1 MVSASANPTTGTFLI
16 FHHGTLDDLI
26 NAIEAEGVL
35 SISRTRDDSPHRM
48 DDAATMGRVALAAAF
63 AGLGLLQLRRQHALP
78 PALTLFWY
86 AGTLAAKL
94 LSARTDSPRD
104 R

>member
-1 MVSASANPTTGTFLI
+1 MVSASANPTTGTLLI
-16 FHHGTLDDLI
+16 FYHGTLDDLT

-35 SISRTRDDSPHRM
+35 SIRQDRDDLPHRM
-48 DDAATMGRVALAAAF
+48 DEAAIMGGLALAAAF

-94 LSARTDSPRD
+94 LSARADSPRN